1 MIKSMR
7 SYLDAHSNGEMNKTM
22 DDLEQFVD
30 NIVLKKT
37 LKKRYLIF
45 SQKTIIFLLAFIP
58 NGCNL
63 LVV

>member
-1 MIKSMR
+1 MR

-45 SQKTIIFLLAFIP
+45 PQKTIIFLLAFYP

-63 LVV
+63 PVV